1 MKSTLFICSLTLLFL
16 IMTPAADADIARP
29 KPTKPTVKESR
40 VVLNTVLQIVPDSKI
55 SDARLQI
62 PQSELQSL
70 RAALDTAAG
79 NTTMATSISTSS
91 TRTIIAGLLLFA
103 SVSLGGV
110 WLARSRGKN
119 GETNRTKKAVA
130 AMLVVM
136 AMLGAA
142 AVITRGNA
150 GPPGYYRW
158 RNLPQSLME
167 GRAMSGSVAI
177 EIVPDDP
184 NSGSEIK
191 LLIPLRKSNKPGE
204 E

>member
-1 MKSTLFICSLTLLFL
+1 MKSILFICSLSLLIL
-16 IMTPAADADIARP
+16 IITPAADADIARP
-29 KPTKPTVKESR
+29 KSSPNARETR
-40 VVLNTVLQIVPDSKI
+40 VVLNTVLQIVPDPKI
-55 SDARLQI
+55 NDARLQI
-62 PQSELQSL
+62 PQSELQSF
-70 RAALDTAAG
+70 RAALDSAAG
-79 NTTMATSISTSS
+79 NTTVATSISASP

-103 SVSLGGV
+103 SVSIGGV

-119 GETNRTKKAVA
+119 GETTRAKKVVA
-130 AMLVVM
+130 AILIGM
-136 AMLGAA
+136 ATLGAA

-158 RNLPQSLME
+158 RNLPQSLTE
-167 GRAMSGSVAI
+167 GRPMSGSVVV

-191 LLIPLRKSNKPGE
+191 LLIPLRKSAKPGE

>member
-29 KPTKPTVKESR
+29 KPTVKESR

-79 NTTMATSISTSS
+79 NTTLATSINTSS

-119 GETNRTKKAVA
+119 GETNRTKKAVT

-136 AMLGAA
+136 ATLGAT
-142 AVITRGNA
+142 VITRGNA

-158 RNLPQSLME
+158 RNLPQSLIE
-167 GRAMSGSVAI
+167 GKAMSGSVTV

-184 NSGSEIK
+184 NSGSQIK
-191 LLIPLRKSNKPGE
+191 LLIPLRKTTRQGE

>member
-29 KPTKPTVKESR
+29 KPTVKESR

-136 AMLGAA
+136 ATLGAA

>member
-1 MKSTLFICSLTLLFL
+1 MKSILSICSLTLFL
-16 IMTPAADADIARP
+16 LIITPAADADIARP
-29 KPTKPTVKESR
+29 KPSPGVKESR
-40 VVLNTVLQIVPDSKI
+40 VVLNTVLQIVPDPKI
-55 SDARLQI
+55 NDARLQI

-70 RAALDTAAG
+70 RAALDAAAG
-79 NTTMATSISTSS
+79 NTTVATSIGQSS
-91 TRTIIAGLLLFA
+91 TRTIIAGILLFA
-103 SVSLGGV
+103 SISVAGV

-119 GETNRTKKAVA
+119 GETGRAKKAVA
-130 AMLVVM
+130 AILIGM
-136 AMLGAA
+136 ATLGAA

-167 GRAMSGSVAI
+167 GRAMSGSVAV

-184 NSGSEIK
+184 NSGNEIK
-191 LLIPLRKSNKPGE
+191 LLIPLRKSTRPGE